1 MLFFITITH
10 IDNVILYYNDTYR
23 QCYSLFFITMIHYNR
38 QCYIFITMIHIDNV
52 ILYYND
58 TYRQCYSLLQ

>member
-1 MLFFITITH
+1 MLFFITMIH
-10 IDNVILYYNDTYR
+10 IDNVILYYNDTY
-23 QCYSLFFITMIHYNR
+23 
-38 QCYIFITMIHIDNV
+38 DNV

>member
-1 MLFFITITH
+1 MLFFITIIH
-10 IDNVILYYNDTYR
+10 IDNVILYYNDTYTM
-23 QCYSLFFITMIHYNR
+23 LF
-38 QCYIFITMIHIDNV
+38 FITMIHIDNV

>member
-1 MLFFITITH
+1 MLIFITMIH
-10 IDNVILYYNDTYR
+10 IDNVI
-23 QCYSLFFITMIHYNR
+23 H
-38 QCYIFITMIHIDNV
+38 ITMIHIDNV

>member
-1 MLFFITITH
+1 M
-10 IDNVILYYNDTYR
+10 
-23 QCYSLFFITMIHYNR
+23 LFFITMIHIDNVIYDTMLF
-38 QCYIFITMIHIDNV
+38 FITMIHIDNV

>member
-1 MLFFITITH
+1 MLFFITMIH
-10 IDNVILYYNDTYR
+10 IDNVILYYNDTYD
-23 QCYSLFFITMIHYNR
+23 
-38 QCYIFITMIHIDNV
+38 IHIDNV

>member
-1 MLFFITITH
+1 MIH
-10 IDNVILYYNDTYR
+10 IDNVILYYND
-23 QCYSLFFITMIHYNR
+23 
-38 QCYIFITMIHIDNV
+38 IDN

>member
-1 MLFFITITH
+1 MLFFITMIH
-10 IDNVILYYNDTYR
+10 IDNVILYYNDTY
-23 QCYSLFFITMIHYNR
+23 
-38 QCYIFITMIHIDNV
+38 IDNV

>member
-1 MLFFITITH
+1 MLFFITMHI
-10 IDNVILYYNDTYR
+10 IDNAILYYNDTYR
-23 QCYSLFFITMIHYNR
+23 QCYY
-38 QCYIFITMIHIDNV
+38 FITMIHIDNV

>member
-1 MLFFITITH
+1 MLFFITMIH

-23 QCYSLFFITMIHYNR
+23 QCY
-38 QCYIFITMIHIDNV
+38 FITMIHIDNV

>member
-1 MLFFITITH
+1 MLFFITMIH

-23 QCYSLFFITMIHYNR
+23 QCY
-38 QCYIFITMIHIDNV
+38 CIFITMIHIDNV

>member
-1 MLFFITITH
+1 MLFFITMAH
-10 IDNVILYYNDTYR
+10 IDNA
-23 QCYSLFFITMIHYNR
+23 
-38 QCYIFITMIHIDNV
+38 

>member
-1 MLFFITITH
+1 MLIFITMVH
-10 IDNVILYYNDTYR
+10 IDNVILYYNA
-23 QCYSLFFITMIHYNR
+23 
-38 QCYIFITMIHIDNV
+38 HIDNV

>member
-1 MLFFITITH
+1 MLFFITMIH
-10 IDNVILYYNDTYR
+10 IDNAILYYNDTYR
-23 QCYSLFFITMIHYNR
+23 QCY
-38 QCYIFITMIHIDNV
+38 ITMIHIDNV